1 MKQMTLKHDDF
12 LVKPGRTIDLARDF
26 SPNYKP
32 DGLDKERASGQ
43 LAQYVE
49 ELSGLQN
56 VLYAQNMHGVLI
68 IFQAMDA
75 AGKDSTIKYV
85 MSGVNPQGCQVFS
98 FKAPS
103 GEDLDHDYLWRSVKC
118 LPERGRIGIFN
129 RSYYE
134 EVLIARVH
142 PEILMAQKL
151 PPQAKPKQIW
161 QQRFRQINQFE
172 QYLSENGVLVLKFFL
187 NVSKAEQK
195 KRFLARLEEPEKHW
209 KFSAQ
214 DVLERQHWDAYQ
226 AAYQDMFNHTSTESA
241 PWYVIPADRK
251 WFMRLAVSDIICA
264 RLRSLD
270 LAYPKLSDQQIAEL
284 AQAKQRLLDDP
295 D

>member
-1 MKQMTLKHDDF
+1 MKQMILKPDDF

-56 VLYAQNMHGVLI
+56 VLYAQNIYGVLI

-98 FKAPS
+98 FKSPS
-103 GEDLDHDYLWRSVKC
+103 SEELDHDYLWRSVKC

-142 PEILMAQKL
+142 PEILVAQKL

-172 QYLSENGVLVLKFFL
+172 HYLSENGVVVLKFFL
-187 NVSKAEQK
+187 NVSKGEQK

-226 AAYQDMFNHTSTESA
+226 AAYQEMFNHTSTESA

-251 WFMRLAVSDIICA
+251 WLMRLAVSDIICA
-264 RLRSLD
+264 KLRSLD
-270 LAYPKLSDQQIAEL
+270 LHYPKLTDEQVAEL
-284 AQAKQRLLDDP
+284 ARAKQRLLDDP